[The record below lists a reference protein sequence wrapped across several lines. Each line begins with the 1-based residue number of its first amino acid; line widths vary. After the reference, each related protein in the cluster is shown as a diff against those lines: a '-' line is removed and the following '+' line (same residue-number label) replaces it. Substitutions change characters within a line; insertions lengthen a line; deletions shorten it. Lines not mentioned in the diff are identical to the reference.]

1 MSVMR
6 ARGLVLAVAVV
17 GAACASGIK
26 PEALR
31 AWVGRPAAE
40 LERDWGA
47 ATREVPDGEL
57 RILVYEEV
65 ERRTSR
71 NFETSGAGRADA
83 YAAAAAAAQEA
94 YRIPTVYVRSY
105 LFWVNRD
112 GTIVNSMVRQP

>member
-1 MSVMR
+1 MR
-6 ARGLVLAVAVV
+6 VRGLVLAVAVL

-40 LERDWGA
+40 LQRDWGA

-65 ERRTSR
+65 ERRARR
-71 NFETSGAGRADA
+71 NFETTGGGRADA

-105 LFWVNRD
+105 LFWVNGD
-112 GTIVNSMVRQP
+112 GTIVNAMVRQP

>member
-1 MSVMR
+1 MR
-6 ARGLVLAVAVV
+6 AWGLALALALV

-31 AWVGRPAAE
+31 AWIGRPAAE

-47 ATREVPDGEL
+47 ATREVPDGDL

-65 ERRTSR
+65 ERRVGR
-71 NFETSGAGRADA
+71 NFETTAAGRQDA

-94 YRIPTVYVRSY
+94 YRVPTVYVRSY